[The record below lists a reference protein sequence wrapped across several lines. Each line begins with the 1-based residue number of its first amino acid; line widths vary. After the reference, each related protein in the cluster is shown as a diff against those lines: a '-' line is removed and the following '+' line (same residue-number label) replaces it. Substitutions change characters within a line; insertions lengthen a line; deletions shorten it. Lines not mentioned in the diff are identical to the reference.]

1 LALIRD
7 SDNKSLK
14 RAEDKLD
21 AFKARVAP
29 YALSRKMIG
38 LKYAE
43 ANIEIELLVN
53 GEGEVVRVNPI
64 FRTLLYKK
72 FDAFM
77 EYLKANYSNVRV
89 ISE

>member
-7 SDNKSLK
+7 SDNQSLK
-14 RAEDKLD
+14 QAGDKLD

-29 YALSRKMIG
+29 YTISRKMVG
-38 LKYAE
+38 LEYAG
-43 ANIEIELLVN
+43 AHIEIELLVN
-53 GEGEVVRVNPI
+53 GEGEVVKVNPT
-64 FRTLLYKK
+64 FHTLLYKK

-77 EYLKANYSNVRV
+77 EYLKANYTNVRV